1 MRKFAVCL
9 LLLMLLAPAVH
20 AEDLAEVWPDTPE
33 VLPDMPDML
42 PETQPAE
49 NEWLLHIVT
58 QAGDVYNETEHWL
71 SLDYTENGVA
81 YPLEEPY
88 LPLRLLAEA
97 ANVPLYW
104 RNINGQ
110 GAVLWAE
117 EKTARLFLASR
128 PEVWHILRQND
139 HWQAV
144 TEVQVEQPRLLAG
157 NFCIPISY
165 LECFGFTYEV
175 NAAAQTVSV
184 YLPETAVA
192 ESTALWA
199 AAEPQLQK
207 LLTPPVTLLSEAIT
221 SFDPKNLNRSQNL
234 LLAASALHGLV
245 IEPGEEFSFNRA
257 VGKRSAARGYRIAI
271 VFEDGKQVPG
281 LGGGVCQVSSTV
293 YQAALKADMTITE
306 RHPHSLPVAYAKAGS
321 DATVAWGSKDLRWRN
336 DTKSPVQLVCNIKE
350 GRLLVQI
357 YRLDDI
363 TAAERFLGNVAE

>member
-1 MRKFAVCL
+1 M
-9 LLLMLLAPAVH
+9 
-20 AEDLAEVWPDTPE
+20 
-33 VLPDMPDML
+33 
-42 PETQPAE
+42 
-49 NEWLLHIVT
+49 
-58 QAGDVYNETEHWL
+58 
-71 SLDYTENGVA
+71 
-81 YPLEEPY
+81 
-88 LPLRLLAEA
+88 
-97 ANVPLYW
+97 
-104 RNINGQ
+104 
-110 GAVLWAE
+110 
-117 EKTARLFLASR
+117 
-128 PEVWHILRQND
+128 
-139 HWQAV
+139 
-144 TEVQVEQPRLLAG
+144 EQPRLLAG